1 MSKLPPPPGMPAPPA
16 AGPTIPMPSMTR
28 PVPTTLPSPVPP
40 PFGGVMAIP
49 PAPPGWTKPEKPA
62 PMPPVP
68 APPLPKQPASDLA
81 GWNRII
87 QEMNTAPAPAPR
99 LMSPGV
105 DFDPA
110 TGEVYA
116 SPRYAE
122 RPVVTQTADDIQGN
136 LTPQQKAAKA
146 AVNNWYVARG
156 RKIMAER
163 NEREARDEMLRLAF
177 PNINWNA
184 GAYVENEGTKRFPV
198 GDGTKIKA
206 SLQDNYSIENS
217 EEADAAVAKLPADI
231 AEMLI
236 DWKPTLKK
244 AIYKELQPEYKVII
258 APFVTIKAAAPQVEL
273 EE

>member
-16 AGPTIPMPSMTR
+16 AGPTIPMPPMTR
-28 PVPTTLPSPVPP
+28 PPLP
-40 PFGGVMAIP
+40 AA
-49 PAPPGWTKPEKPA
+49 PAPIPA
-62 PMPPVP
+62 RPPSNTAVGIPMPT
-68 APPLPKQPASDLA
+68 PPLPKQP
-81 GWNRII
+81 
-87 QEMNTAPAPAPR
+87 PAPR

-231 AEMLI
+231 AEMLL